1 MADIPQTTGQ
11 PDRGAGAFQFTGHT
25 LYDRLVAREMDVAER
40 PGKLMPGLATS
51 WEATPSDRT
60 KWVFRLRPGVT
71 FHDGSAFNVD
81 ALIWNFE
88 KVLNAD
94 APHFESRQARRRR
107 GGSVLAL
114 VRQLHLPHPPR
125 SCRGGTPAGRIRV
138 LARQSAVYA
147 LRRALGRLGSDALDA
162 DERAHSV
169 GLAPGCAG

>member
-1 MADIPQTTGQ
+1 MLCHAISMADIPQTTGQ

-40 PGKLMPGLATS
+40 PGKLMPGLAIS
-51 WEATPSDRT
+51 WEATLSDRT

-94 APHFESRQARRRR
+94 APHFESR
-107 GGSVLAL
+107 
-114 VRQLHLPHPPR
+114 
-125 SCRGGTPAGRIRV
+125 
-138 LARQSAVYA
+138 
-147 LRRALGRLGSDALDA
+147 
-162 DERAHSV
+162 
-169 GLAPGCAG
+169 